1 MLRANLRFLVSS
13 WVSRAIRLL
22 MLGIFTTLLIVACNS
37 NASNR
42 TTSGD
47 TTNSAVSSHPSNCR
61 IVKHDM
67 GETQVCGQPQKIVA
81 LSPHLLDLLLALN
94 RQPAGYAEVF
104 PFHKGKYF
112 DNPSQQI
119 PYLGDRV
126 TSQPINLG
134 NRDEPSLE
142 RLIELKPDLIL
153 GEVGNN
159 RQVYGIL
166 SQIAPTLLWDDRT
179 AKGKWQQSIRQLA
192 QAVGDEKQAEAV
204 IAAYNQRLTAARA
217 ELAPIA
223 AAHPNLLLLGAN
235 RLSSDLAIVN
245 GDGYLGELLDGLG
258 FQFMSV
264 PLRANIAQVT
274 AVSLE
279 LLPQLGA
286 ADIIF
291 ILGHDL
297 SPDRQNLNSV
307 LDSQT
312 SVIQQEW
319 NDNAIAQTLKASKE
333 NRVYFVTYYLWN
345 GFNGPI
351 GAELILNQLRQ
362 LLL

>member
-1 MLRANLRFLVSS
+1 MPRANFRLLASS
-13 WVSRAIRLL
+13 SVSRAITLL
-22 MLGIFTTLLIVACNS
+22 MLGTFTTVLIVACNG

-42 TTSGD
+42 ITSGD
-47 TTNSAVSSHPSNCR
+47 TANSTLSFRSSNCR

-81 LSPHLLDLLLALN
+81 LSPHLLDLLLSLN

-119 PYLGDRV
+119 PYLGDRI
-126 TSQPINLG
+126 TSQPMNLG

-142 RLIELKPDLIL
+142 RLIKLKPDLIL

-159 RQVYGIL
+159 RQAYGLL
-166 SQIAPTLLWDDRT
+166 SQIAPTLLWEDRT

-217 ELAPIA
+217 EFAPIA
-223 AAHPNLLLLGAN
+223 AAHPHLLLLGAN

-245 GDGYLGELLDGLG
+245 GDGYLDELLEGLG
-258 FQFMSV
+258 FQFVSA
-264 PLRANIAQVT
+264 PLRANVARVT
-274 AVSLE
+274 SVSLE
-279 LLPQLGA
+279 LLPQLGT

-297 SPDRQNLNSV
+297 SPDRRNLTSV

-312 SVIQQEW
+312 SAIQQEW
-319 NDNAIAQTLKASKE
+319 NNNAIAQTLKASKE

-345 GFNGPI
+345 GFNGPL
-351 GAELILNQLRQ
+351 GAELIVNQLRQ